1 VKGKLTCHIRRAWP
15 EFGKV
20 KALCG
25 ADPEVGSWGGMAT
38 SDCANCLTRA
48 LHAGMWHDLDITVV
62 RSVFRRMKRLGV
74 DFK

>member
-1 VKGKLTCHIRRAWP
+1 MKGKLTCHIRRAWP

-25 ADPEVGSWGGMAT
+25 ADQEIGSWGGMAT
-38 SDCANCLTRA
+38 ADCANCLTRA
-48 LHAGMWHDLDITVV
+48 LHAGQFHDLAPEIT
-62 RSVFRRMKRLGV
+62 RAIFRRMKRLGV